1 MQPRNTRT
9 RRILTAALLA
19 CVGPTMAQAEG
30 LRIPEYPQE
39 NESQWSLGAGIG
51 FERSPYR
58 DVGNETSA
66 IPLLGFQ
73 NRYVRFFG
81 TTFDAKLPSAGPVDF
96 SIRARYALGDG
107 YKSSDSSYLSGMDK
121 REGGLWLGLASTWH
135 SRVADVSLEWMRA
148 VGKSKGNRIKLAVE
162 RSFAATNR
170 IHITPYA
177 GIQWSDSKDVDY
189 YFGVKDSEVTAE
201 RARYEGKSSTN
212 INAGIRI
219 DYTLT
224 RHQNLF
230 LDVGVQRWGS
240 GVTDS
245 PLVRR
250 STSPSLRMGYL
261 YRF

>member
-1 MQPRNTRT
+1 MQQRNART
-9 RRILTAALLA
+9 TRILTAALLA
-19 CVGPTMAQAEG
+19 CLGPATAQAQG
-30 LRIPEYPQE
+30 LRTPEYTQE

-51 FERSPYR
+51 IQRSPYR
-58 DVGNETSA
+58 GVGNETNA

-73 NRYVRFFG
+73 NRYVRLFG

-121 REGGLWLGLASTWH
+121 REGGLWLGLATTWH
-135 SRVADVSLEWMRA
+135 SGVADVSLEWMRA
-148 VGKSKGNRIKLAVE
+148 LGKSKGNRIKLAVE
-162 RSFAATNR
+162 RSFEAGNR
-170 IHITPYA
+170 IQITPYA
-177 GIQWSDSKDVDY
+177 GVQWSDSKDVDY
-189 YFGVKDSEVTAE
+189 YFGVKDSEVNTE
-201 RARYEGKSSTN
+201 RARYEGKSTTSV
-212 INAGIRI
+212 NAGIRI
-219 DYTLT
+219 DYALT

-230 LDVGVQRWGS
+230 LDVGLQRWGS

-245 PLVRR
+245 PLVQR